1 MPKMTPSEALVETMV
16 AEGVQNVFGIVG
28 SAFMDALD
36 LFPAAGIRFIPVA
49 HEQAALEGFE
59 SRLKAIC
66 AGESEFVLEAGG
78 HEPAP
83 QDVQSELARAHANG
97 GENGAH

>member
-1 MPKMTPSEALVETMV
+1 M
-16 AEGVQNVFGIVG
+16 
-28 SAFMDALD
+28 
-36 LFPAAGIRFIPVA
+36 
-49 HEQAALEGFE
+49 AALEGFE

-83 QDVQSELARAHANG
+83 QDVQAELARVFSSGNG
-97 GENGAH
+97 GNGTH

>member
-1 MPKMTPSEALVETMV
+1 M
-16 AEGVQNVFGIVG
+16 
-28 SAFMDALD
+28 
-36 LFPAAGIRFIPVA
+36 AAR
-49 HEQAALEGFE
+49 EGFE

-83 QDVQSELARAHANG
+83 QDVQFELTRVHASGGNG
-97 GENGAH
+97 NGAH